1 MARRKMYKTLNTANF
16 EDMGDTGG
24 WKAIIDLA
32 KQQAS
37 MGAAYIDKIRISF
50 ILEGDSG
57 TTSKNLG
64 YLFMVSNKETLSS
77 TDANNTPYI
86 VGIGASRGGGGSL
99 TIPVKRVIRD
109 NDFDENS
116 GQNKLRLFARM
127 TDTGST
133 EYGITMLIETWG
145 RWHQV
150 NAV

>member
-1 MARRKMYKTLNTANF
+1 MARRKMYKTLNTALF
-16 EDMGDTGG
+16 EDLGDTGG
-24 WKAIIDLA
+24 WSALVDFA

-37 MGAAYIDKIRISF
+37 LGAAYIDKVRISF

-57 TTSKNLG
+57 TTSRNLG
-64 YLFMVSNKETLSS
+64 YLFMVSNKETLSA

-86 VGIGASRGGGGSL
+86 IGASASRGGGGSV
-99 TIPVKRVIRD
+99 TIPIKRVIRD

-127 TDTGST
+127 TDTGS
-133 EYGITMLIETWG
+133 EDYSITCLIETWG